1 MVMFYPKKYQESK
14 LPSSHTLGEGLEVP
28 LQYKTGTPREVEV
41 DKLAKELK
49 KKNTKNGGTIRQR
62 REICDTY
69 PRWTDKLFNG
79 KIKN

>member
-49 KKNTKNGGTIRQR
+49 KKKLQKMV
-62 REICDTY
+62 ELL
-69 PRWTDKLFNG
+69 DKEG
-79 KIKN
+79 KSVMPTQDGLINYLMEK

>member
-49 KKNTKNGGTIRQR
+49 KKKLQKMV
-62 REICDTY
+62 ELL
-69 PRWTDKLFNG
+69 DKEEKSVMPIQDGLINFLME
-79 KIKN
+79 K